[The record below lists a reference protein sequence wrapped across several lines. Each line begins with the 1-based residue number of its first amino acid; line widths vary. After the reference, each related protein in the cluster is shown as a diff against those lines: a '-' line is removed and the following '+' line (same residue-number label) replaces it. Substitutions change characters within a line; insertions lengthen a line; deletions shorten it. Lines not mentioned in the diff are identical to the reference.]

1 MISPTSTSRQ
11 RVARRSGSA
20 IATAAALVLLAG
32 CGGGAAG
39 SAGTHAAAAV
49 TPQALA
55 QAEANL
61 APFTGGPSPFP
72 ATEPLLA
79 RPPAG
84 KSLAMLQC
92 STPICA
98 LIGRMAQ
105 EAAGGLGTPLTVTK
119 AGASAQSLQEA
130 MASIIAQ
137 KPAAV
142 LIPAADPVAY
152 REPMNQLQQLG
163 IPVVSQGVVDGDQFG
178 AIKGTILGK
187 QAARQAG
194 TLLAD
199 WVVQRNGAKP
209 VVFYNIP
216 ELSFSPF
223 IVEGFTKE
231 MGSLCPQCAVRFVD
245 VPISTIGN
253 TAPATVV
260 SDLQVHSD
268 TATAVFGSAE
278 AANGLPAALK
288 VAGIQVDTVGF
299 APDPA
304 VLGYIKN
311 GDITAGLG
319 YDIRTTTWVQVDM
332 AARLMT
338 GQPLK
343 GAEAADPSVMQML
356 EQKDLT
362 FDPAKGFNG
371 YPDVADRFARLWA
384 GSATS

>member
-1 MISPTSTSRQ
+1 MISRTSIGR
-11 RVARRSGSA
+11 RGVVRRSGATIASA
-20 IATAAALVLLAG
+20 VALVVLAG
-32 CGGGAAG
+32 CGGAAG
-39 SAGTHAAAAV
+39 GSTSTAAAAGV
-49 TPQALA
+49 PPQALA
-55 QAEANL
+55 QAEKNL
-61 APFTGGPSPFP
+61 APFTGRPSPFP
-72 ATEPLLA
+72 VSEPLLA

-84 KSLAMLQC
+84 SSMAMLQC

-98 LIGRMAQ
+98 LIGLMGQ
-105 EAAGGLGTPLTVTK
+105 EAAGHLGTPLTVTK

-130 MASIIAQ
+130 MSSIIAQ
-137 KPAAV
+137 KPTAV
-142 LIPAADPVAY
+142 LVPAADPVQY
-152 REPMNQLQQLG
+152 REPMNQLEQLG
-163 IPVVSQGVVDGDQFG
+163 IPVVSQGVVDGDQFK
-178 AIKGTILGK
+178 AIKGTILGTE
-187 QAARQAG
+187 AARRAG

-199 WVVQRNGAKP
+199 WVVKRNGSEP

-231 MGSLCPQCAVRFVD
+231 MNSVCPQCQVRFVD

-253 TAPATVV
+253 RAPATVV
-260 SDLQVHSD
+260 SDLQSHPQ
-268 TATAVFGSAE
+268 TRTAVFGSAE
-278 AANGLPAALK
+278 AANGLPTALK

-338 GQPLK
+338 GQPLA
-343 GAEAADPSVMQML
+343 GAETTDPSVMQML
-356 EQKDLT
+356 EQKDIT
-362 FDPAKGFNG
+362 FDPAKGYNG
-371 YPDVADRFARLWA
+371 YPDVADRFAKLWP
-384 GSATS
+384 SAATN